1 LGFGRR
7 PPFESFNGRLRDGC
21 KNERLLGNLKQVRQE
36 LTDVAVLTYC

>member
-21 KNERLLGNLKQVRQE
+21 KNERLKQVRQE